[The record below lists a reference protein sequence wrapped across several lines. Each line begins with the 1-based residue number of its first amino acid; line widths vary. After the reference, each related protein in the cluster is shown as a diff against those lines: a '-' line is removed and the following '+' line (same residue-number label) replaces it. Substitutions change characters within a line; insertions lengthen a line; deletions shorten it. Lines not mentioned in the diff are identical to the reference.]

1 MFAFLPLVLLI
12 FNGVVVIWDV
22 VLTGRM
28 AQVRT
33 LPRPFV
39 FLPGLAGFLLVP
51 ALVIHLATSDAVTG
65 RSVTAV
71 DWLWP
76 VTVVLFALQAI
87 YAGARR
93 LVNPFVGFF
102 VALYDII
109 VASDAVLRFVP
120 SRGTPLPEAALVV
133 LAATSSAFAFLSV
146 SPTIIA
152 SPLFFFV
159 PMTAPAYPALR
170 PSAATF
176 RVFLALVAFGWI
188 VVILSRVFPADQAVN
203 SYGAHDSRREKLQE
217 RPAND
222 FDIGLKLFPDLEGGP
237 PPVAIANDIALAD
250 SIGVTVVSVTVVP
263 EAMDRAALDSLAH
276 TLDELRSD
284 STQLIVTMGYHS
296 GLIPLP
302 GRNFSERR
310 RLAAIG
316 PIVRHLRPDI
326 LIPAKDPYTAGSAA
340 AGVRPPQFWET
351 YLTRAAAEAHRVD
364 RRVRIGVAASLY
376 ESRDSALYAWAASPS
391 SPVDVVGFTLYPS
404 PSGVIP
410 LDASGLD
417 EVVARD
423 RLHLRRGHGTNA
435 RVVLGKL
442 RETAEEIRIHH
453 VAEHCAAALLANC
466 MGADRVGL
474 RLLELARCHR
484 FIAQAGK
491 FAEQPRPRDLLQ
503 LGRRGDVRHER
514 TGERPLHRACVHRIR
529 QRLLVAQLIEEAAT
543 VASRMGYRNM
553 SSLSATRSASAIARS
568 VSSAASGMIACCA
581 TSASNSTASAAC
593 GSGTLTDQPKLS
605 PAAPPVTLPPRSS
618 PSSAICVA
626 VRRSVPLTAVRAII
640 AVIPASAG
648 SSSLAPPSAYT
659 PA

>member
-39 FLPGLAGFLLVP
+39 FLTGLAGFLLVP

-109 VASDAVLRFVP
+109 VASDAVLRFVA
-120 SRGTPLPEAALVV
+120 SRGTPLPGAALVV

-410 LDASGLD
+410 LDAARGAADRWMVESRSTKDHWVFAVGGFPEAHGEASQERAVWSALAWATSRPAIKGLI
-417 EVVARD
+417 VAEAGDYGSIRGVRAAD
-423 RLHLRRGHGTNA
+423 GHLRRVAFAIMRAIKG
-435 RVVLGKL
+435 L
-442 RETAEEIRIHH
+442 RETATDSTP
-453 VAEHCAAALLANC
+453 AALK
-466 MGADRVGL
+466 GAQRV
-474 RLLELARCHR
+474 
-484 FIAQAGK
+484 
-491 FAEQPRPRDLLQ
+491 
-503 LGRRGDVRHER
+503 
-514 TGERPLHRACVHRIR
+514 
-529 QRLLVAQLIEEAAT
+529 
-543 VASRMGYRNM
+543 
-553 SSLSATRSASAIARS
+553 
-568 VSSAASGMIACCA
+568 SG
-581 TSASNSTASAAC
+581 
-593 GSGTLTDQPKLS
+593 
-605 PAAPPVTLPPRSS
+605 
-618 PSSAICVA
+618 
-626 VRRSVPLTAVRAII
+626 
-640 AVIPASAG
+640 
-648 SSSLAPPSAYT
+648 
-659 PA
+659 